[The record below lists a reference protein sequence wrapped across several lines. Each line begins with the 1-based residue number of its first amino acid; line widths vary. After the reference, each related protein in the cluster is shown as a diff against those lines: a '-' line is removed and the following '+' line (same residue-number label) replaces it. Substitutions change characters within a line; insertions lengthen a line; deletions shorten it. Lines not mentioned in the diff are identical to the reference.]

1 MSRGCRVLVCV
12 CIRVCSPVFS
22 AFGATLHTLSVAL
35 FQYLQQFHR
44 HPSLSDG
51 PTRNLGPCET
61 GCHSGPH
68 FPSLTHGRLNYEGL
82 ICPSNLHSLGFLH
95 PPHPSLGLHVS
106 LVLPVEP
113 LQ

>member
-1 MSRGCRVLVCV
+1 MSWGCRVLVCV
-12 CIRVCSPVFS
+12 CISVCSPVFS

-35 FQYLQQFHR
+35 FQHLQQFHR
-44 HPSLSDG
+44 HLSLSDG
-51 PTRNLGPCET
+51 LARNLGLCET

-95 PPHPSLGLHVS
+95 PPRPSLGLHVS